1 MARATPGTT
10 ICTSGQP
17 PRLAAITGG
26 LVRIYTW
33 TLAGRQVPLR
43 YASAGDL
50 VGLAA
55 TLGGWRLLAAEAVSE
70 VSMSM
75 LTLEQLR
82 ALAERHPGLA
92 WSVAEQV
99 ATWAVASVSTLLGAG
114 FDPITERV
122 ARHLVD
128 LAEPGPDGR
137 LTARV
142 THRRL
147 ADAVGTVRE
156 VASRTLRTLRERG
169 LVQTGAGTV
178 TLLDREALE
187 RVARGAE
194 RTGD

>member
-10 ICTSGQP
+10 ICVSGQP
-17 PRLAAITGG
+17 PRLAAITAG
-26 LVRIYTW
+26 LVRAHTW
-33 TLAGRQVPLR
+33 TPAGRQVPLR

-55 TLGGWRLLAAEAVSE
+55 MLGGSRLLAAEAVSE

-75 LTLEQLR
+75 LTLEQVR

-99 ATWAVASVSTLLGAG
+99 ATWAVESVSTLLGAG
-114 FDPITERV
+114 FDPIAERV

-128 LAEPGPDGR
+128 LSVPGPDGR

-142 THRRL
+142 THRGL

-156 VASRTLRTLRERG
+156 VASRTLRTLREQG
-169 LVQTGAGTV
+169 LVETGVGTV
-178 TLLDREALE
+178 TLLDPAGLARM
-187 RVARGAE
+187 ARGAE
-194 RTGD
+194 RTGR